1 MKLTKEEKLSVIKEV
16 ITQIIDQ
23 EEDFICIAIAHI
35 LDRDYS
41 EDYVHV
47 NIFDYFPELLKY
59 KPEDSQP
66 DESWWVIGDVSSRV
80 KCLNKLIEEYR

>member
-1 MKLTKEEKLSVIKEV
+1 MKLSKEEKLSVIKEV
-16 ITQIIDQ
+16 ITQLVEH
-23 EEDFICIAIAHI
+23 EEDFICISISRI
-35 LDRDYS
+35 LERDFK
-41 EDYVHV
+41 EDYQHV
-47 NIFDYFPELLKY
+47 NVFDYFPELLKY